1 MQFTLLLGSRP
12 KVYTL
17 YDRALDIRLVL
28 GYNLAIMWKPNY
40 HISHKILQSIREIGE
55 VLGGIKASFISERN
69 YTTLKYVAKE
79 LSVFAS
85 TSIEGNPLVLTDV
98 KRILKNKPTH
108 LRDTEKE
115 IINYNK
121 ALEYAYTK
129 VRNNSFVLSLEEF
142 QKIQSIV
149 VDNLMEDQDDI
160 GYIRKKPVIIRD
172 PRYIDRIIFIP
183 PNAEDVKALTESLCK
198 FVNVSKGSV
207 DPIILAGLFHRQSVI
222 IHPFMD
228 GNGRT
233 TRIITTALLGIT
245 GIDIFEIFS
254 FENYYNQNVSNY
266 FRHVGLQGDYYD
278 YKESPD
284 FTEWLEYFVDGIL
297 YELKRVQ
304 KNISSSKHS
313 IRIPEHYDIVLNY
326 IKEHGNISQKEYA
339 RISSRSL
346 ASRKKDF
353 IKMLELGLI
362 ELKEGGRSRYYILK
376 QEN

>member
-1 MQFTLLLGSRP
+1 
-12 KVYTL
+12 
-17 YDRALDIRLVL
+17 
-28 GYNLAIMWKPNY
+28 MWKPNY

-55 VLGGIKASFISERN
+55 VLGGIKASFISEKS
-69 YTTLKYVAKE
+69 YTTLKCAARE

-85 TSIEGNPLVLTDV
+85 TSIEGNPLALTDV
-98 KRILKNKPTH
+98 KRILKNKPIH
-108 LRDTEKE
+108 IRDTEKE

-121 ALEYAYTK
+121 ALEYVYTK
-129 VRNNSFVLSLEEF
+129 VRDNSFVLNLEEF

-149 VDNLMEDQDDI
+149 VDGLMETQDDI

-183 PNAEDVKALTESLCK
+183 PDAKDVKSLTESLCE
-198 FVNVSKGSV
+198 FMNASKNSI

-233 TRIITTALLGIT
+233 TRIITTALLRMT

-254 FENYYNQNVSNY
+254 FENYYNQNVSSY
-266 FRHVGLQGDYYD
+266 FNHVGLQEDYYD

-304 KNISSSKHS
+304 KNIFLAKRN
-313 IRIPEHYDIVLNY
+313 IRIPEHYNIVLDY
-326 IKEHGNISQKEYA
+326 IKEHGNISQREYA
-339 RISSRSL
+339 KISSRSL
-346 ASRKKDF
+346 AARKKDF

-362 ELKEGGRSRYYILK
+362 ESKEGGRNAYYILK
-376 QEN
+376 QEG

>member
-1 MQFTLLLGSRP
+1 
-12 KVYTL
+12 
-17 YDRALDIRLVL
+17 
-28 GYNLAIMWKPNY
+28 MWKPNY
-40 HISHKILQSIREIGE
+40 HISHKILSSIREIGE
-55 VLGGIKASFISERN
+55 VLGAIKASFISEN
-69 YTTLKYVAKE
+69 TYSTLKYAARE

-85 TSIEGNPLVLTDV
+85 TSIEGNPLALTDV
-98 KRILKNKPTH
+98 KRILKNNPAV

-121 ALEYAYTK
+121 ALVYVYNK
-129 VRNNSFVLSLEEF
+129 VRDNSFSLSPEEF

-149 VDNLMEDQDDI
+149 VNNLMDDESDI

-183 PNAEDVKALTESLCK
+183 PDAKDVKSLLNDLCE
-198 FVNVSKGSV
+198 FVNVSKGSI

-254 FENYYNQNVSNY
+254 FENYYNQNVSSY
-266 FRHVGLQGDYYD
+266 FSHVGLKGDYYD
-278 YKESPD
+278 YKDSPD
-284 FTEWLEYFVDGIL
+284 FTGWLEYFVDGIL

-304 KNISSSKHS
+304 KNILSSKRN
-313 IRIPEHYDIVLNY
+313 IRVPEHYNVILEY
-326 IKEHGNISQKEYA
+326 IKEHGNISQKEYSK
-339 RISSRSL
+339 ISTRSL
-346 ASRKKDF
+346 AARKKDF
-353 IKMLELGLI
+353 TRMLELGLI
-362 ELKEGGRSRYYILK
+362 ESKEGGRSTYYILK
-376 QEN
+376 QAD

>member
-1 MQFTLLLGSRP
+1 M
-12 KVYTL
+12 
-17 YDRALDIRLVL
+17 
-28 GYNLAIMWKPNY
+28 
-40 HISHKILQSIREIGE
+40 
-55 VLGGIKASFISERN
+55 
-69 YTTLKYVAKE
+69 
-79 LSVFAS
+79 
-85 TSIEGNPLVLTDV
+85 
-98 KRILKNKPTH
+98 
-108 LRDTEKE
+108 
-115 IINYNK
+115 
-121 ALEYAYTK
+121 
-129 VRNNSFVLSLEEF
+129 LSLEEF

-233 TRIITTALLGIT
+233 TPIITTALLGIT

-284 FTEWLEYFVDGIL
+284 FTKWLEYFVDGIL

>member
-1 MQFTLLLGSRP
+1 
-12 KVYTL
+12 
-17 YDRALDIRLVL
+17 
-28 GYNLAIMWKPNY
+28 MWKPNY
-40 HISHKILQSIREIGE
+40 HISHKILGSIREIGE
-55 VLGGIKASFISERN
+55 ILGGIKALFVSEKT
-69 YTTLKYVAKE
+69 YTSLKYVARE

-85 TSIEGNPLVLTDV
+85 TSIEGNPLALTDV
-98 KRILKNKPTH
+98 KRILKNKPLH

-121 ALEYAYTK
+121 ALEYVYTK
-129 VRNNSFVLSLEEF
+129 VRDNSFILSLKEF

-149 VDNLMEDQDDI
+149 VDSLMEDQDDI
-160 GYIRKKPVIIRD
+160 GRIRKKPVIIRD
-172 PRYIDRIIFIP
+172 PRYIDRITFIP
-183 PNAEDVKALTESLCK
+183 PDAKDVKALTENLCE
-198 FVNVSKGSV
+198 FVNLSKGSI

-254 FENYYNQNVSNY
+254 FENYYNQNVSSY
-266 FRHVGLQGDYYD
+266 FSHVGLQGDYYD

-284 FTEWLEYFVDGIL
+284 CTGWLEYFVDGIL

-304 KNISSSKHS
+304 KNILSSTRS
-313 IRIPEHYDIVLNY
+313 IRIPEHYNLILDY
-326 IKEHGNISQKEYA
+326 IKKHGNISQREYA
-339 RISSRSL
+339 KISARSL

-353 IKMLELGLI
+353 THMAELGLV
-362 ELKEGGRSRYYILK
+362 ESKEGGRSRYYILK
-376 QEN
+376 QGNQTL